1 MKPLTSRPTDHRAPS
16 PTLSVRRLPPFRSSR
31 SGATLIVTL
40 GILTVLSVMVVTFL
54 LTSRLQR
61 QTAASQQNR
70 LTARN
75 YMDAGL
81 LFAMR
86 HIEDAFTYPNY
97 TDEEIDQ
104 GDFLTRQ
111 RLAPVSQWFS
121 ERYRET
127 YQLSDKI
134 SFQALDVLASPV
146 VSNAL
151 TVNLVTPQVLRLIPS
166 ALTNGLTLS
175 PNAPY
180 PFRSGWIPLDMLPD
194 TTPVAMR
201 LHSKPARIAFTVF
214 NCSGFVDANTF
225 FSGPTT
231 QKLQRVCFSQSDVT
245 NWVNAAETVEQLDN
259 MGLSHD
265 PLNTPFH
272 HLSYDPGP
280 DTYPLHYDCF
290 ETDNNLGLGTFKGT
304 PKFDLHSVT
313 NMIAHTDAASG
324 DWTLSG
330 LFRFGWLIPVTEH
343 VLRMSHE
350 EAPENPNK
358 IDLQQSLRIP
368 WNIANFI
375 DPDRIPQVSPFIKE
389 LDLATREN
397 CAVED
402 VPLINRIKVFN
413 IFEEEQRP
421 DPRCKPEYYDVAS
434 NLSNHYAVAV
444 ELWYP
449 FAPNRP
455 PELAALYAGLY
466 TNESAAVTTTNR
478 PWTEREIRDWF
489 DWNNSSNPV
498 MQTLF
503 LSWAGTYTNT
513 VGPTIWNHP
522 LWQTITEQGDLW
534 FTPSMTNHPSWPAA
548 DTNGN
553 FSITDSPIWQAFY
566 PETYG
571 VVVTNQADAVTTN
584 GTVVSTNV
592 VDVVTTNLFTYLNT
606 TNSYVEWISEPDLQ
620 TNRLTGR
627 IGALEP
633 DPYPVLLWSNLTT
646 SAFTTNILGAFF
658 DTDGNTNTFIAEGQT
673 NHLITLTALPEN
685 IELVVSNDVSGAVST
700 NFASAFVL
708 APWDTNG
715 LAFTLITNL
724 YVTTEVH
731 PVEPLPMPGTLGTSL
746 AALFAMLPTNSL
758 SSLYDF
764 MLLTP
769 DQFSEEDWNQLFDY
783 FNQSP
788 NIVNTV
794 MPANRA
800 PSLGSMTAE
809 DRYALTTE
817 TGDFLDSE
825 SVVRIAKES
834 DQFGLYWVVYPK
846 KTVSFPEVSAT
857 TPMAETGNE
866 DAPALVT
873 TNYCALG
880 SKEAYK
886 VWLRP
891 VVTINKPVDG
901 IPSDAI
907 VDEALLVKKGDS
919 VQGWHSITNLSI
931 ADPRNNAYA
940 TAWNSF
946 ALEDWETYVA
956 TTNLSTRVS
965 EYPFMVFDT
974 GFTTIGDIG
983 HIYASRA
990 YASGNSPSA
999 VNSTPEGESR
1009 ITAVAPRH
1017 DTISFTAR
1025 SDAALLDIFTIHPTN
1040 APMRGLVQ
1048 ANTLQRPVLQTLM
1061 SDIRI
1066 GWTNSIDT
1074 VPELHLLR
1082 NIDNDL
1088 EDWSD
1093 IYTDALVNTPHNM
1106 GWRSFADMLPN
1117 LSTNELLRTKNVWGS
1132 SALHPMHD
1140 YTEDVMRGL
1149 VHKVSFR
1156 QNIFVI
1162 IVAAQAL
1169 SPASTEKRPV
1179 VLSDQRAAVT
1189 VIRDAYTGRWTI
1201 HDWLWL
1207 TE

>member
-1 MKPLTSRPTDHRAPS
+1 MKARQNVQRS
-16 PTLSVRRLPPFRSSR
+16 TLNAQRSMFSVRRSHPR

-61 QTAASQQNR
+61 QTAASRQNR
-70 LTARN
+70 LAARN
-75 YMDAGL
+75 SIDAGL

-97 TDEEIDQ
+97 TDQETGE

-121 ERYRET
+121 ERYSET
-127 YQLSDKI
+127 YQLSDKV
-134 SFQALDVLASPV
+134 SFQALDVLASPA

-151 TVNLVTPQVLRLIPS
+151 TVNLVTPHVLRLIPS
-166 ALTNGLTLS
+166 ALTNGLPLS
-175 PNAPY
+175 PNGPY

-194 TTPVAMR
+194 TAPVEMR
-201 LHSKPARIAFTVF
+201 LHSKPARLAFVVF
-214 NCSGFVDANTF
+214 NCSGFIDANTF
-225 FSGPTT
+225 LSGPTT
-231 QKLQRVCFSQSDVT
+231 QKLQRVCFSQGDVT
-245 NWVNAAETVEQLDN
+245 NWFNASETLDRL
-259 MGLSHD
+259 GDLKIEHE
-265 PLNTPFH
+265 PLNTPFC

-280 DTYPLHYDCF
+280 DIYPLHYDCF
-290 ETDNNLGLGTFKGT
+290 ETDNNLGLGTFKGG

-402 VPLINRIKVFN
+402 VPLVNRIKVFN
-413 IFEEEQRP
+413 IFEEDQLP
-421 DPRCKPEYYDVAS
+421 DKQLCTPDYYGVDPH
-434 NLSNHYAVAV
+434 LSNHYAVAV

-478 PWTEREIRDWF
+478 PWTERELRDWF

-503 LSWAGTYTNT
+503 HSWAGTYTNT
-513 VGPTIWNHP
+513 VGPSIWNHP
-522 LWQTITEQGDLW
+522 LWQAVTEQGDLW

-553 FSITDSPIWQAFY
+553 FSITDSPVWQAFY

-571 VVVTNQADAVTTN
+571 VAVTNQAEAVTTN

-592 VDVVTTNLFTYLNT
+592 IDVVTTNLFTYLNT
-606 TNSYVEWISEPDLQ
+606 TNAYVEWISEPDMQ
-620 TNRLTGR
+620 TNRLTGQ
-627 IGALEP
+627 IGTAMPE
-633 DPYPVLLWSNLTT
+633 PYPVLLWSNLTT
-646 SAFTTNILGAFF
+646 SAFTTNVLGAFF
-658 DTDGNTNTFIAEGQT
+658 DTGGSTNYFFAEGLT

-685 IELVVSNDVSGAVST
+685 IGLVVSNGVSGALST
-700 NFASAFVL
+700 NLASAFVL

-715 LAFTLITNL
+715 LAFALITNL
-724 YVTTEVH
+724 QVTTEIH

-788 NIVNTV
+788 DIVNTV

-800 PSLGSMTAE
+800 PTLGSMTAE

-825 SVVRIAKES
+825 SVVRISKEQ
-834 DQFGLYWVVYPK
+834 DQFGLYWMVYPK
-846 KTVSFPEVSAT
+846 KTVSFPEVSET
-857 TPMAETGNE
+857 RPMAEAENP
-866 DAPALVT
+866 DAPLLVT
-873 TNYCALG
+873 TNYCVLG

-886 VWLRP
+886 LWLRP
-891 VVTINKPVDG
+891 VVTVNQTVDEL
-901 IPSDAI
+901 PSDVI

-919 VQGWHSITNLSI
+919 VQGWHSITNLSV

-940 TAWNSF
+940 TAWSSF
-946 ALEDWETYVA
+946 ALEDWKTYVA

-990 YASGNSPSA
+990 YAADSAQSAAPASAEGEASTASA
-999 VNSTPEGESR
+999 V
-1009 ITAVAPRH
+1009 PRC

-1025 SDAALLDIFTIHPTN
+1025 SGAALLDIFTIHPTN

-1048 ANTLQRPVLQTLM
+1048 ANTLQRPVLQTLL
-1061 SDIRI
+1061 SDVTV

-1074 VPELHLLR
+1074 AQGLHLLR
-1082 NIDNDL
+1082 DL
-1088 EDWSD
+1088 DSKLDGWSD
-1093 IYTDALVNTPHNM
+1093 IYTDALINTPHNM

-1117 LSTNELLRTKNVWGS
+1117 LSTNELLHTKNVWSG

-1149 VHKVSFR
+1149 VDKVSFR

-1169 SPASTEKRPV
+1169 SPASTETRPT
-1179 VLSDQRAAVT
+1179 VLSDQRAAVS
-1189 VIRDAYTGRWTI
+1189 VIRDAYTGRWVI
-1201 HDWLWL
+1201 HSWQWL